1 MAIFN
6 SYVKLP
12 GGIQISWNIPVI
24 LDISETMQV
33 FDWKNTWKT
42 PGFPWLSE
50 FPADFPQIFPKINP
64 FDEDLQPL
72 ASQVGKE

>member
-1 MAIFN
+1 
-6 SYVKLP
+6 
-12 GGIQISWNIPVI
+12 
-24 LDISETMQV
+24 MQV